1 MFTLAKNVNYFD
13 LAGTKSGEEISL
25 NYLYDDPDNKSKIF
39 RFINRKP
46 VFSKAIEGYIL
57 NFGGRVQMAS
67 VKNFILEDAIAH
79 REVLML
85 GKLADDTFRM
95 DISWPLKPYVGYCVG
110 LASIDSSYAGE

>member
-1 MFTLAKNVNYFD
+1 MFTLAKNVNYYD
-13 LAGTKSGEEISL
+13 LVGTKNGEEISL

-85 GKLADDTFRM
+85 GK
-95 DISWPLKPYVGYCVG
+95 
-110 LASIDSSYAGE
+110 